1 MNRFSKKLVE
11 EYAEFSR
18 LSQDRVY
25 ENLSFRANVIAFLK
39 AMVLYVA
46 HGEKWDKTM
55 EEFIRWSLEYD
66 MWCKMQFF
74 GKAIGR
80 LEKDD
85 DETFRTRGP
94 QNLLDLLPEVF
105 TREEAQL
112 MRHRQGIDEGN
123 VRSML
128 SNWKKRGYI
137 EEYGRM
143 MPQNEASRQ
152 QYIKTSSYLEKHP
165 QAA

>member
-1 MNRFSKKLVE
+1 ME
-11 EYAEFSR
+11 ENAEFSR
-18 LSQDRVY
+18 LSQSRVY

-74 GKAIGR
+74 GRAIGR
-80 LEKDD
+80 VDKDD
-85 DETFRTRGP
+85 EDSFRQRGP

-112 MRHRQGIDEGN
+112 MRHRQGIEEGS

-137 EEYGRM
+137 EVYGNVL
-143 MPQNEASRQ
+143 PQNEASRQ
-152 QYIKTSSYLEKHP
+152 QYIKTPAYLEKHP